1 VEAVDEIVI
10 ALMSGPQD
18 GAVLSFETLLDSDE
32 PTEITIGR
40 REGCDI
46 CLSYDSQVSREHA
59 MLIYDGE
66 RFWLEDMKSTNG
78 TFVGEEK
85 ITDRTEVFPGQLFRV
100 GRTWLR
106 VEPVINFTSSDMSDL
121 PF

>member
-1 VEAVDEIVI
+1 MEQIEV

-18 GAVLSFETLLDSDE
+18 GAVLTFERLLDSEE
-32 PTEITIGR
+32 PIVISIGR
-40 REGCDI
+40 REGLDI

-59 MLIYDGE
+59 VLIYDGE
-66 RFWLEDMKSTNG
+66 TFWLEDRQSTNG
-78 TFVGEEK
+78 TYVGDTK
-85 ITDRTEVFPGQLFRV
+85 ITGRVEIQPGQLFRI

-106 VEPVINFTSSDMSDL
+106 VEPSTNFVPLDENDL

>member
-1 VEAVDEIVI
+1 MDEII
-10 ALMSGPQD
+10 ISLMSGPQD
-18 GAVLSFETLLDSDE
+18 GAVLSFETLLDSGE

-40 REGCDI
+40 REGCDV

-59 MLIYDGE
+59 ILTYDGQ
-66 RFWLEDMKSTNG
+66 RFWLEDTGSTNG
-78 TFVGEEK
+78 TIIGDEK
-85 ITDRTEVFPGQLFRV
+85 ITGQVEIQPGQFFRV

-106 VEPVINFTSSDMSDL
+106 LETVANFSASDDDL

>member
-1 VEAVDEIVI
+1 MADEIVLAI
-10 ALMSGPQD
+10 MSGPQD
-18 GAVLSFETLLDSDE
+18 GAILAFETLLDHDK

-40 REGCDI
+40 REGCDV

-59 MLIYDGE
+59 LLSYDGDHY
-66 RFWLEDMKSTNG
+66 WLEDTGSTNG
-78 TFVGEEK
+78 TYVDDEL
-85 ITDRTEVFPGQLFRV
+85 ITGRVEVEPGGMFRV

-106 VEPVINFTSSDMSDL
+106 LEPVAQFTTLDTSDL

>member
-1 VEAVDEIVI
+1 MDQIEI

-18 GAVLSFETLLDSDE
+18 GAVLTFETLLDSGE

-46 CLSYDSQVSREHA
+46 SLSYDSQVSREHA

-66 RFWLEDMKSTNG
+66 QFWLEDTKSTNG
-78 TFVGEEK
+78 TFIGEEK
-85 ITDRTEVFPGQLFRV
+85 ITERTEVFPGQLFRV

-106 VEPVINFTSSDMSDL
+106 IEPMITFTSSDMDDL

>member
-1 VEAVDEIVI
+1 MDEILI

-18 GAVLSFETLLDSDE
+18 GAVLSFETLLDSE
-32 PTEITIGR
+32 QPTEITIGR
-40 REGCDI
+40 REGCDV

-59 MLIYDGE
+59 LLSFDGE
-66 RFWLEDMKSTNG
+66 RFWLEDTRSTNG
-78 TFVGEEK
+78 TYVAGER
-85 ITDRTEVFPGQLFRV
+85 ITSVVEVKPGELFRV

-106 VEPVINFTSSDMSDL
+106 VEPVTNFVSSDTEDDT

>member
-1 VEAVDEIVI
+1 MDEIVI

-18 GAVLSFETLLDSDE
+18 GAVLTFETLLNSGE

-46 CLSYDSQVSREHA
+46 SLSYDSQVSREHA

-66 RFWLEDMKSTNG
+66 QFWLEDTKSTNG
-78 TFVGEEK
+78 TFIGEEK
-85 ITDRTEVFPGQLFRV
+85 ITERTEVFPGQLFRV

-106 VEPVINFTSSDMSDL
+106 IEPMITFTSSDMDDL